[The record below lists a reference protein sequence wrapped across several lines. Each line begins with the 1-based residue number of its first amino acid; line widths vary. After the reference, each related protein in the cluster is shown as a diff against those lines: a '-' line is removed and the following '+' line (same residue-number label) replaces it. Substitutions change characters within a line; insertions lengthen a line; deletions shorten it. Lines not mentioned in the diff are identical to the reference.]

1 MVMRNVNGY
10 AERNLEKYTE
20 KQLALAKVQQQK
32 CRNSSLSKSYFWKT
46 KEYAMKKNSLVAA
59 REEVKKWL
67 ERCLIGP
74 FSKSDD
80 KSRPI
85 DELLPIRPSEFY
97 SCGVLYGHLEDMEIL
112 DNKGSDEEENERS
125 VFGIEDN
132 DTSQNKASKT
142 SRTCRY
148 RPPSAV
154 GLSFFVS
161 SDIEIDVILKAAR
174 YKNVKQ
180 DDKKIKWKR
189 RSLPI
194 NRDYED
200 VISLKPP
207 ENDQQLENEYQILS
221 DDDPGEGENEK
232 SDKLHVKWRP
242 YSNSSCEGYIVTISV
257 VNTAVAKKITHDG
270 WEETHL
276 FQLSFECHKQAGDIK
291 PYPRNEIHN
300 MEQEDK
306 EFDLLYSDK
315 TIYAIGHG
323 VSPDWE
329 SKAGEI
335 ECIKAS
341 FIPSLE
347 VPLMKTEV
355 SEIDKETLQLSRLA
369 KTYQDSEK
377 IRQSLYSFTKAYKKW
392 IDDLLPEE
400 EQKKMT
406 QEQSDVAKGMLDRL
420 DKSATRMNAGIKCL
434 GDPVVARA
442 FSFAHKAMIDY
453 MKIRKVENP
462 SWRPFQLGFLL
473 QTLPSLIDEN
483 SPDRDLVDLLWFQ
496 TGGGKTEAYLV
507 IIAFL
512 VSYRRMLFPETG
524 AGTVVIMRYTVR
536 LLTIQQF
543 QRASILICALE
554 LLRRKNPELL
564 GHEPITAGL
573 WVGAGSSPNT
583 FKDAK
588 KILDDALQ
596 SDGAG
601 LEKLV
606 VRKCPWCGKRLE
618 IDNNSTKSGFH
629 GHGGDFRFC
638 CTNQHCDFGGS
649 DNPTLPINV
658 VDEYLYKHPPTLLLA
673 TVDKFAMFAWKEQTT
688 IFLGNSSFRPPDLII
703 QDELHLIAGE
713 LGTITGV
720 YEASFDTVLKLK
732 DHSPKYIAS
741 TATIRNAKEQVKKLF
756 ARDVRIFPSP
766 GLNWS
771 DSFFARVDKEKPGRL
786 YIGYYAPNLPRNKSF
801 APLGAALLLSSS
813 LWNDTDESVQDA
825 WWTLVAYH
833 GSLRGLGITHNLLG
847 SEVRKYLEY
856 YIHFLLDKEL
866 DEKLRGTDELSEGF
880 YKFCNAF
887 LKVPINDKKFKE
899 RCINSFL
906 NWRRL
911 YKEDGIAEL
920 TSNRSAKEIRK
931 YLDNL
936 EINYSDENNHAIAA
950 LLCTNMVSV
959 GLDIPR
965 LGLMVVNGQPFTTG
979 EYIQASSRVGRGKVP
994 GIVVA
999 HYYRNHARDMSHFE
1013 NFRAYHESFYR
1024 FVEPTSLTPFS
1035 FPARKRALHAALVIV
1050 MRHGAGLL
1058 GNNMANKINIQDEKI
1073 INAKDHLIERC
1084 KKASKETSRDASPE
1098 QGEKIDRHI
1107 DELLHNWNELSGGN
1121 GLSQERL
1128 QYQSKSKE
1136 KKSLLI
1142 RPNEKK
1148 AKQGDNSSWET
1159 LQSMRQVDEECG
1171 IVFVAPH

>member
-1 MVMRNVNGY
+1 MQ
-10 AERNLEKYTE
+10 EYT
-20 KQLALAKVQQQK
+20 
-32 CRNSSLSKSYFWKT
+32 
-46 KEYAMKKNSLVAA
+46 MKKNNLVKA
-59 REEVKKWL
+59 REDVKGWL

-74 FSKSDD
+74 FLESD
-80 KSRPI
+80 

-97 SCGVLYGHLEDMEIL
+97 SCGVLYGHLEDM
-112 DNKGSDEEENERS
+112 DNESTHDEGSDDEENERP
-125 VFGIEDN
+125 VFGVEDS

-161 SDIEIDVILKAAR
+161 RDIKIDVIVKAAR
-174 YKNVKQ
+174 YKKHEGSNGNNRWQ
-180 DDKKIKWKR
+180 R

-194 NRDYED
+194 NSEPD
-200 VISLKPP
+200 VTLEPP
-207 ENDQQLENEYQILS
+207 ENEQQLENEHQILS
-221 DDDPGEGENEK
+221 DDDLGEGENEK
-232 SDKLHVKWRP
+232 SAKLHVKWRP
-242 YSNSSCEGYIVTISV
+242 YSNSSCEGYIITISV
-257 VNTAVAKKITHDG
+257 VNTAVAKEITHDE

-276 FQLSFECHKQAGDIK
+276 FQLSFECHRQAGDIN
-291 PYPRNEIHN
+291 PYPRNKLHN
-300 MEQEDK
+300 MEREDK

-329 SKAGEI
+329 FFKDGKI
-335 ECIKAS
+335 KCIKAS

-355 SEIDKETLQLSRLA
+355 SEIDDEILRLTRLA

-377 IRQSLYSFTKAYKKW
+377 IRQSLYSFTEPYGIWIKK
-392 IDDLLPEE
+392 LQAK
-400 EQKKMT
+400 QKKT
-406 QEQSDVAKGMLDRL
+406 TKEESNVAENMLKRL
-420 DKSATRMNAGIKCL
+420 EESADRMNAGIKCL

-442 FSFAHKAMIDY
+442 FSFAHKAMVDY

-473 QTLPSLIDEN
+473 QTLPSLIDKN

-524 AGTVVIMRYTVR
+524 AGTAVIMRYTLR

-583 FKDAK
+583 FKDAEE
-588 KILDDALQ
+588 ILDDALQ

-601 LEKLV
+601 LGKLV
-606 VRKCPWCGKRLE
+606 VRECPWCGKRLE
-618 IDNNSTKSGFH
+618 IDNDSTKSGFH
-629 GHGGDFRFC
+629 GNKGDFRFC
-638 CTNQHCDFGGS
+638 CTNQLCDFGGS

-658 VDEYLYKHPPTLLLA
+658 IDEYLYKYPPSLLLA

-720 YEASFDTVLKLK
+720 YEAGFDTVLKLK
-732 DHSPKYIAS
+732 DHYPKYIAS

-756 ARDVRIFPSP
+756 ARDVKIFPSP

-801 APLGAALLLSSS
+801 APLGAALLLSPS
-813 LWNDTDESVQDA
+813 LWNYTDESVQDA

-856 YIHFLLDKEL
+856 YIHFLLD
-866 DEKLRGTDELSEGF
+866 EKLRGTDELSKGF
-880 YKFCNAF
+880 YEFCNDF

-931 YLDNL
+931 YLDDL
-936 EINYSDENNHAIAA
+936 EINYSDENNQAIAA

-1035 FPARKRALHAALVIV
+1035 SPARKRALHAALVIV
-1050 MRHGAGLL
+1050 MRHGAGFL
-1058 GNNMANKINIQDEKI
+1058 GNNMANEINIQDDKI
-1073 INAKDHLIERC
+1073 INAANCLIERC
-1084 KKASKETSRDASPE
+1084 KKTSPE
-1098 QGEKIDRHI
+1098 QGEKIAWHI
-1107 DELLHNWNELSGGN
+1107 DELLHSWNELSGGD

-1142 RPNEKK
+1142 RHDEKK
-1148 AKQGDNSSWET
+1148 AKQSDNSSWET

-1171 IVFVAPH
+1171 IVFVAPR